1 MSNIE
6 KRTDALI
13 EWAKEQLKGEEE
25 NLRQFAAEV
34 ASDFTMIA
42 TEQDPDVRARLTQE
56 VADRM
61 LVLKEKYRIRA
72 VRKGWQTF
80 ERALVLAMKMI

>member
-1 MSNIE
+1 
-6 KRTDALI
+6 
-13 EWAKEQLKGEEE
+13 
-25 NLRQFAAEV
+25 
-34 ASDFTMIA
+34 MIA